1 MTLRLI
7 ICVLAAT
14 AALAQTSNKPT
25 LKTPAERSA
34 SHDDQATPTL
44 QKRDQPASEVPLD
57 QPVITIQG
65 LCPATTNPAT
75 NAAVPSTKECSVVM
89 TREQFGNLVKSF
101 NTNNQQVSIAD
112 RRKLAESYVDI
123 LVYSEAAKS
132 AGVENSPAFIEIM
145 RVLRLKTLADLYLNG
160 LAEQFR
166 NPTQAEIEAYYQANQ
181 AKFESAKLGRI
192 YIPKSSPD
200 VQAPLEQ
207 KQAYPQKAAAVADD
221 MQARAAKGEPIDKLQ
236 KEAYTTLGINVTPP
250 NTEMNVPRH
259 GVLPPK
265 LEQAVFSHN
274 AGDVFR
280 GDDANGF
287 LIYHVDQ
294 KAPAPLE
301 TVKEEVL
308 RDMVRSRM
316 DDKIKELK
324 APVHTTLEE
333 KYFGAAGGT
342 TPAATQPG
350 QTAPPK

>member
-14 AALAQTSNKPT
+14 AALAQTPNKPT

-34 SHDDQATPTL
+34 SHDDQTTPTL
-44 QKRDQPASEVPLD
+44 QKRNEPTSEVPLD

-65 LCPATTNPAT
+65 LCPAVTTPAT
-75 NAAVPSTKECSVVM
+75 NAAVPSTKECSMVM

-101 NTNNQQVSIAD
+101 NTTNQPVSMAE

-123 LVYSEAAKS
+123 LTYAEAAKS
-132 AGVENSPAFIEIM
+132 ADLENSPAFVEIM
-145 RVLRLKTLADLYLNG
+145 RVLRLRTLADLYLNG

-207 KQAYPQKAAAVADD
+207 KNAYPQKAAAVADD

-236 KEAYTTLGINVTPP
+236 KEAYTTLGINVIPP
-250 NTEMNVPRH
+250 NTEMNVQRH
-259 GVLPPK
+259 GVLPAK
-265 LEQAVFSHN
+265 LDQAVFSHN
-274 AGDVFR
+274 PGDVFR

-308 RDMVRSRM
+308 RDMLRTKM
-316 DDKIKELK
+316 DEKIKELK
-324 APVHTTLEE
+324 TPVHATLEE
-333 KYFGAAGGT
+333 KYFGPTAAAN
-342 TPAATQPG
+342 PAAAQPG
-350 QTAPPK
+350 QAAPHK

>member
-34 SHDDQATPTL
+34 SHDDQTTPTL

-207 KQAYPQKAAAVADD
+207 KNAYPQKASAVADD

-236 KEAYTTLGINVTPP
+236 KEAYATLGINVTPP

-287 LIYHVDQ
+287 IIYHVDQ

-301 TVKEEVL
+301 TVKEEVS

-316 DDKIKELK
+316 DEKIKELK

-342 TPAATQPG
+342 TPAPTQPG